1 MAHLDL
7 FRVLFLT
14 NNCIKV
20 YADFQK
26 QITKNFKRNS
36 ITMEKNLYIDA
47 SHPDE
52 TRIVLKS
59 DSSIEEY
66 EYENKNK
73 VNFKNNIYL
82 GTVSRVEP
90 SLQAAFINFG
100 RLKHGFLAFND
111 IQSDYYQIPTEDKDK
126 LREAEEKIREDL
138 KNTNQTDINNPFN
151 GDDDGNGNKT
161 SIENEGDSK
170 INIEENSDFNQK
182 NIEKKKYREK
192 LGNTY
197 GLKRYKIQE
206 VVKPG
211 QVILIQVIKEERGQK
226 GAALTTFISLAGKY
240 MVLMPNT
247 AKGGGISRK
256 IFNSSDRNKIRKI
269 LNEIEI
275 PKSMGVIVRTAG
287 ANKTKNEIEKDF
299 MNTATTWD
307 QIKTK
312 AVESNAPALIYEEG
326 DIIKRALRD
335 IYDNE
340 TKNVYVDGNEGYQ
353 KAKAFMKEL
362 VPKNVKFVKKF
373 RGKIPLFHE
382 AGIEKSLNNIFEP
395 TVKLKSGGYLVI
407 NPTEALVAIDINS
420 GQSTKATNI
429 EKTALN
435 TNLESAEEIARQLKI
450 RDLSGLIVIDFI
462 DMINFH
468 NRRMVER
475 KMRDS
480 IKKDRARIQVGR
492 ISNFGLLEM
501 TRQRL
506 REGSV
511 NWETNLSLE
520 SFALK
525 IIKKIEMLA
534 FTNKIKFIN
543 AYVPEKVKLY
553 VDVTLKKEIEY
564 FQDKYSFVITFFSE
578 PTLIIP
584 EYKILLLNKN
594 KKIVTNIESINSKG
608 LIDITK
614 VKKTKSESVKKIKKV
629 VKLNKEKKTKSTKK
643 IVKKK
648 KLKSP
653 RTLWVRRKK

>member
-1 MAHLDL
+1 
-7 FRVLFLT
+7 
-14 NNCIKV
+14 
-20 YADFQK
+20 
-26 QITKNFKRNS
+26 
-36 ITMEKNLYIDA
+36 MEKNLYIDA

-138 KNTNQTDINNPFN
+138 KNTNQTDANNPFN
-151 GDDDGNGNKT
+151 GEDENNENKKNIENGDGN
-161 SIENEGDSK
+161 K
-170 INIEENSDFNQK
+170 INNEENSDFNQTK
-182 NIEKKKYREK
+182 IEKNKYREK

-299 MNTATTWD
+299 LNTAATWD
-307 QIKTK
+307 QIKSK

-340 TKNVYVDGNEGYQ
+340 TKNVFVDGNEGYQ

-362 VPKNVKFVKKF
+362 IPKNVKYIKKF

-382 AGIEKSLNNIFEP
+382 TGIEKSLNNIFEP

-475 KMRDS
+475 KMRES
-480 IKKDRARIQVGR
+480 IRKDRARIQVGR

-511 NWETNLSLE
+511 NWETNLSME

-525 IIKKIEMLA
+525 IVKKIEMLA
-534 FTNKIKFIN
+534 FTNKIKYIN
-543 AYVPEKVKLY
+543 AHIPEKVKLY
-553 VDVTLKKEIEY
+553 IDINLKKEIYY
-564 FQDKYSFVITFFSE
+564 FQKKYSFVISFFSD

-584 EYKILLLNKN
+584 EYKIHLLNKN
-594 KKIVTNIESINSKG
+594 KKIVTNVENINSKS
-608 LIDITK
+608 LINIATTK
-614 VKKTKSESVKKIKKV
+614 KDKTENVKK
-629 VKLNKEKKTKSTKK
+629 TKK
-643 IVKKK
+643 IVKLSKEKKNEVTKKSIKK
-648 KLKSP
+648 KKAKLP
-653 RTLWVRRKK
+653 RTLWVRKKK